1 MMRGRNVIL
10 MTVLFLVSLS
20 VCGMA
25 YGQGGPVLL
34 GAHSPALAYS
44 SRTQS
49 YISVFQIYQSY
60 FLYSHCLNL
69 WGTTGS
75 YCSGDFFGK
84 YTTDDDHAKP
94 AIAYD
99 SVNGR
104 FLVAWTGLWPES
116 NLNGLFSDSYDGYPF
131 VISNAPGAQAY
142 SAVTYD
148 SVNQR
153 FLVTWIDFRTSG
165 QSALYGQL
173 VNADGTLQ
181 GAEFLIDNEF
191 GSQGYWLSYS
201 VAYDN
206 VNQRFL
212 VVSSKLSGQ
221 LINANG
227 VLEGEKFIIME
238 DNGNFFI
245 GHTSLAYDGLN
256 QRYLMV
262 WDLDQGGGSTFG
274 QLLNTDGTRYGR
286 VFSILNRNNPTV
298 AFDYVNQRFLVAGTW
313 GGTYGQ
319 FVNPDGTLQGQEI
332 PISQSSYYYYDDY
345 PAIAF
350 NPQCGNF
357 LVASVARNE
366 PKIKGMWAM
375 ESDINYSI
383 VGEPCPAGN
392 LTVKKKGYH
401 AARSHIGSNNANSG
415 TNCVKKKC
423 TAKYLLGDVVSL
435 TAYPED
441 SRTTFDSWTGC
452 DTVDGNVCYVTMDSD
467 KSITATFVRPPKR
480 LR

>member
-1 MMRGRNVIL
+1 V
-10 MTVLFLVSLS
+10 T
-20 VCGMA
+20 
-25 YGQGGPVLL
+25 
-34 GAHSPALAYS
+34 
-44 SRTQS
+44 
-49 YISVFQIYQSY
+49 
-60 FLYSHCLNL
+60 
-69 WGTTGS
+69 
-75 YCSGDFFGK
+75 
-84 YTTDDDHAKP
+84 YT
-94 AIAYD
+94 
-99 SVNGR
+99 
-104 FLVAWTGLWPES
+104 
-116 NLNGLFSDSYDGYPF
+116 DGNTF
-131 VISNAPGAQAY
+131 IISNASGAQTY

-148 SVNQR
+148 SVNER
-153 FLVTWIDFRTSG
+153 YLVTWIDYRTTEEP
-165 QSALYGQL
+165 ALYGQL

-181 GAEFLIDNEF
+181 GPEFLIDNEF
-191 GSQGYWLSYS
+191 GGWGYPLSYS

-212 VVSSKLSGQ
+212 VVSSKLLGQ

-238 DNGNFFI
+238 DNGYFI
-245 GHTSLAYDGLN
+245 GHTSLTYDGLN

-262 WDLDQGGGSTFG
+262 WDLGQGGGSTFG

-286 VFSILNRNNPTV
+286 VFSVLSKNNPTV
-298 AFDYVNQRFLVAGTW
+298 AFDHINERFLVAGTC

-319 FVNPDGTLQGQEI
+319 FVNPDGTLQGEEI
-332 PISQSSYYYYDDY
+332 AISESKYFNSDDY

-350 NPQCGNF
+350 NPKCGNF
-357 LVASVARNE
+357 LVASVSRNDS
-366 PKIKGMWAM
+366 KIKGLWVA
-375 ESDINYSI
+375 ESNITYTF
-383 VGEPCPAGN
+383 VGDLCPAVT

-415 TNCVKKKC
+415 KNCVKKKC

-452 DTVDGNVCYVTMDSD
+452 DTVDGNVCHVTMDSD